1 MNYIE
6 DFISKID
13 TFTFEKRP
21 EPIPPVLRPQWRI
34 ALILIILNYCN
45 GKKASF
51 SMLYAL
57 NWGIQKLNQVKF
69 KNFINNI
76 DESFFAL
83 QINNDPFLIKALDL
97 ALGEGLIEITNTSSG
112 DRIILSQRGLN
123 TVTEILKKNECFL
136 EERRF
141 LEDIKN
147 YLKITK
153 MESIF
158 KGR

>member
-34 ALILIILNYCN
+34 ILILIILSYCN

-57 NWGIQKLNQVKF
+57 NWGIQKLNQTKF
-69 KNFINNI
+69 KDYITNSG
-76 DESFFAL
+76 ESSLVL

-97 ALGEGLIEITNTSSG
+97 ALGEGLIEITNTSGG
-112 DRIILSQRGLN
+112 DRVSLSQRGLN
-123 TVTEILKKNECFL
+123 TVNELFRKNECFL

-141 LEDIKN
+141 LEDIKD

-153 MESIF
+153 MEGIF